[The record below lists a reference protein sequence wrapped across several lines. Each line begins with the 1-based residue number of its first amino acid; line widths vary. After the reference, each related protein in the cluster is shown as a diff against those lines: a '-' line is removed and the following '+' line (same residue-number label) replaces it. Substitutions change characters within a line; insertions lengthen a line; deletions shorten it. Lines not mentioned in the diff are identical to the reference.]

1 MMSEAVLLDPLVKLI
16 STILVDL
23 KPLFLFFGTPKNGY
37 IWWLNLYCQMSVV
50 KHFQRSCLRLC
61 ESEKSWFYKENNRWS
76 PLYWFVPH
84 VVIKKNSSNRLLT
97 KKAIKKWRYKMDYI
111 LYYRITTLIKNSPWL
126 ILVPSNN
133 FKTMEK
139 VAAKNPLILHA

>member
-23 KPLFLFFGTPKNGY
+23 KPLFLFFGTPKLGIFGGLNY
-37 IWWLNLYCQMSVV
+37 IVKWSVV
-50 KHFQRSCLRLC
+50 KHFQRSWLRLC

-84 VVIKKNSSNRLLT
+84 VVIKKLVKST
-97 KKAIKKWRYKMDYI
+97 VDKKAIKKWRYKMDYI
-111 LYYRITTLIKNSPWL
+111 LYYRITTLIKNSPRL
-126 ILVPSNN
+126 MLVPSNN